1 MSVRV
6 GSFWPGLHRPHTD
19 LDLISPATPAL
30 KPSQADTHPHLP
42 SASLPSHT
50 LRLRSQADSSQGCLV
65 GIYPISLASTRD
77 RSELGFFKEKT
88 FSTILNFQESCKH
101 STRNSHIAF
110 TPIGLSFTFYPI
122 YLSTTPPPHRFSRLL
137 HFTVNSPGYLIK
149 LKPVLSPLIAPI
161 TNHTYLFADFSS
173 CFPPARMSAPR
184 RQPCHCHTP
193 TTVRA
198 HEINA

>member
-1 MSVRV
+1 MGRELWDPLCPPCWETKPLPAFV
-6 GSFWPGLHRPHTD
+6 PTRPF
-19 LDLISPATPAL
+19 
-30 KPSQADTHPHLP
+30 TH
-42 SASLPSHT
+42 
-50 LRLRSQADSSQGCLV
+50 LV
-65 GIYPISLASTRD
+65 GKTRHLQCQLQT
-77 RSELGFFKEKT
+77 RREGNEQNRWMGSELGFFKEKT

-122 YLSTTPPPHRFSRLL
+122 YLSTPPPHRFSRLL

>member
-1 MSVRV
+1 MNGGHPGEGRCTGRTREEWGSEKGGECGYRKRGKRLPPTSSLGSQFPWKPQTFRWQERKMSVA

-77 RSELGFFKEKT
+77 PL
-88 FSTILNFQESCKH
+88 C
-101 STRNSHIAF
+101 
-110 TPIGLSFTFYPI
+110 
-122 YLSTTPPPHRFSRLL
+122 PPLHPEMALPVSKRLL
-137 HFTVNSPGYLIK
+137 GRKTKGVSVCWK
-149 LKPVLSPLIAPI
+149 LRP
-161 TNHTYLFADFSS
+161 N
-173 CFPPARMSAPR
+173 
-184 RQPCHCHTP
+184 
-193 TTVRA
+193 
-198 HEINA
+198 